1 MNEEEELKKARE
13 QYDAENQEIYDEET
27 KANEELRRRAEEQK
41 RIDEALKERPGETAI
56 QRRRRLS
63 NELGVDYK
71 GKKVLPPDADIQ
83 TEGNLKG
90 QPKPEDIFGEGYKG
104 KPTYLDDP
112 KDEEDNNPRFAES
125 ISFEIGANV
134 VLDKV
139 TGGLLV
145 APVPGA
151 RVLYGL
157 ANVGGSGIINYLA
170 QRIRGTEFSLGEL
183 ATASGLSLIPG
194 GTQAKTLKGAIGKS
208 TVKGAGLGGL
218 QVTSESLI
226 DTGELPDAE
235 TFATG
240 TLFGGVA
247 GGFFQ
252 SVAEK
257 DQIGYA
263 LRAMRNTINN
273 KPAGADFAAIGTVGA
288 AKRQPPNFSTTGTF
302 GRARYYESPQ
312 QTQKIASELVNTWGM
327 KDLTFDFDQYEIMR
341 PKVVNSASRLFGEL
355 FESVPYTKIN
365 FNTMQQ
371 AKVPALQKKYSSI
384 VEALGFPARKF
395 QLHHTV
401 PIKGSLPGYDG
412 LAFGSDE
419 WWDVTEIL
427 FRNMLRPG
435 NDAFNLTAL
444 VGGNKPTT
452 VLQNGIP
459 TRFPT
464 PHSVTHKFLDAKIG
478 PSGENFWTKE
488 VRKKMK
494 NDFEYRK
501 EKWQEYAELVKQ
513 SQDITNQAEFT
524 FRDLY
529 EDIPADQLDDE
540 LDLLVERLVDLDDRG
555 LLKKTTVDDNYQV
568 PQMKDIVT
576 EIGEEMRESD
586 LDTMLD
592 TVTGRQQK
600 QREFVRKRL
609 IEEIELRKLNDMTV
623 PEQMAKLQELTGMSI
638 DDIQLLI
645 QTQPGFDIAKFI
657 FDNQ

>member
-1 MNEEEELKKARE
+1 MTEEERLAKEYNERKLKEELERYEA
-13 QYDAENQEIYDEET
+13 QNQEAYDKEVSGENFLKDRAKEENDDPNAGDIAKGVGFEIAAGVATDIAT
-27 KANEELRRRAEEQK
+27 KPLLA
-41 RIDEALKERPGETAI
+41 
-56 QRRRRLS
+56 
-63 NELGVDYK
+63 
-71 GKKVLPPDADIQ
+71 LPPVYA
-83 TEGNLKG
+83 
-90 QPKPEDIFGEGYKG
+90 
-104 KPTYLDDP
+104 
-112 KDEEDNNPRFAES
+112 
-125 ISFEIGANV
+125 
-134 VLDKV
+134 
-139 TGGLLV
+139 
-145 APVPGA
+145 
-151 RVLYGL
+151 L
-157 ANVGGSGIINYLA
+157 ANFVSGAAANAIA
-170 QRIRGTEFSLGEL
+170 QRLRGDTSFSLGEIL
-183 ATASGLSLIPG
+183 SSGAVGVIPGTSLKAGKNLSKVVGKANTIKRAAISGGLSGVGSEALRIGIDEQRFLNAKEALLGGAVGGTASAGMKKLLDA
-194 GTQAKTLKGAIGKS
+194 GTT
-208 TVKGAGLGGL
+208 GL
-218 QVTSESLI
+218 QN
-226 DTGELPDAE
+226 
-235 TFATG
+235 
-240 TLFGGVA
+240 
-247 GGFFQ
+247 
-252 SVAEK
+252 
-257 DQIGYA
+257 YA
-263 LRAMRNTINN
+263 QQLKPIEVYAMSPK
-273 KPAGADFAAIGTVGA
+273 KP
-288 AKRQPPNFSTTGTF
+288 RPPSFSTTGTF

-312 QTQKIASELVNTWGM
+312 QTQKIASELINTWGM
-327 KDLTFDFDQYEIMR
+327 RDLTFDFDKYEIMR

-384 VEALGFPARKF
+384 VTALGFPARKF

-401 PIKGSLPGYDG
+401 PVKGSLPGYDG
-412 LAFGSDE
+412 LAFGSNE
-419 WWDVTEIL
+419 WWEVTEIL

-478 PSGENFWTKE
+478 PSGEKFWTKE

-494 NDFEYRK
+494 LDFEYRK

-529 EDIPADQLDDE
+529 EDIPEDQLNDE
-540 LDLLVERLVDLDDRG
+540 LDLLIDRLVDLDDRG
-555 LLKKTTVDDNYQV
+555 LLNKTSVGDDYQV
-568 PQMKDIVT
+568 PQMRDIVT
-576 EIGEEMRESD
+576 EVAEEMRASD
-586 LDTMLD
+586 LDAALD

-623 PEQMAKLQELTGMSI
+623 SEQMAKLQEMTGMSI

>member
-1 MNEEEELKKARE
+1 MNEEEEKKNSEEELKEELERYE
-13 QYDAENQEIYDEET
+13 RQNQEAYDKEVSGENELKRQEEKRIRKGEKRRYQRLQRKQTQTGGNTGEKFIPDKTGDFAPAPDRDMRTGEPIYDPET
-27 KANEELRRRAEEQK
+27 DQF
-41 RIDEALKERPGETAI
+41 
-56 QRRRRLS
+56 
-63 NELGVDYK
+63 
-71 GKKVLPPDADIQ
+71 
-83 TEGNLKG
+83 GN
-90 QPKPEDIFGEGYKG
+90 PK
-104 KPTYLDDP
+104 
-112 KDEEDNNPRFAES
+112 FAES
-125 ISFEIGANV
+125 IGFEVGANV
-134 VLDKV
+134 ALDKA
-139 TGGLLV
+139 TAGLLV
-145 APVPGA
+145 APIPGA
-151 RVLYGL
+151 RALYAL
-157 ANVGGSGIINYLA
+157 SNVAGSGIINYLA

-208 TVKGAGLGGL
+208 TVKGAGLGAT

-226 DTGELPDAE
+226 DRGELPDAE
-235 TFATG
+235 TLATG
-240 TLFGGVA
+240 ALFGGAA
-247 GGFFQ
+247 GGIFQ
-252 SVAEK
+252 TAADAGEVS
-257 DQIGYA
+257 YA
-263 LRAMRNTINN
+263 LRALKDRV
-273 KPAGADFAAIGTVGA
+273 AGKGGSFVELGTVGA
-288 AKRQPPNFSTTGTF
+288 AKKQPPNFSTTGTF

-327 KDLTFDFDQYEIMR
+327 KDFIFDYDQYEVMR

-371 AKVPALQKKYSSI
+371 AKIPALQNKYSNI
-384 VEALGFPARKF
+384 VEALGFPKRKF

-435 NDAFNLTAL
+435 NDAFNLVAL

-478 PSGENFWTKE
+478 PSGEKFWTKE

-494 NDFEYRK
+494 TDFEFRK

-529 EDIPADQLDDE
+529 ENIPADQLDDE

-568 PQMKDIVT
+568 PQMRDIVT

-609 IEEIELRKLNDMTV
+609 IEEIELRRLNDMTV
-623 PEQMAKLQELTGMSI
+623 SEQMAELKKMTGMSI
-638 DDIQLLI
+638 EDIQLLI

-657 FDNQ
+657 LDNQ